1 MENNPAPNINKI
13 LVKRQY
19 IDFICE
25 GEQCAATFD
34 LPHGGQMP
42 DAALIIVSG
51 GHDIRSGY
59 NGAASILAAQIAAQ
73 GIAVMRYD
81 RRGIG
86 DSEGVNRGW
95 RQSEADLQAAI
106 IALRDA
112 LPHVKRI
119 FAYGNC
125 DAASLLCLHGQH
137 CNINGIIASNP
148 WGYDHDGAHYYIGQ
162 SRNENSPA
170 SIQNAPFSANG
181 EEETTPMSGAILRR
195 YYWQKF
201 KDISAWRKQL
211 SAWGKGKHGLADL
224 ARSGKNAIARTE
236 QSATAAHIAKTLS
249 DLEKPCHFLLSSDDV
264 TGAYFYQQWQSK
276 AWKRIRAKPN
286 ITMELRKTGQHG
298 FIEMTDRRYLADY
311 LARIIK

>member
-170 SIQNAPFSANG
+170 SLQNPTFSANG
-181 EEETTPMSGAILRR
+181 EEDPPRCLARFCGAI
-195 YYWQKF
+195 
-201 KDISAWRKQL
+201 I
-211 SAWGKGKHGLADL
+211 
-224 ARSGKNAIARTE
+224 GKNSKIFPHGA
-236 QSATAAHIAKTLS
+236 SNYPHGAKVSMGWPIWRVLAKMPS
-249 DLEKPCHFLLSSDDV
+249 P
-264 TGAYFYQQWQSK
+264 AQSK
-276 AWKRIRAKPN
+276 APLPPISQKHSVI
-286 ITMELRKTGQHG
+286 
-298 FIEMTDRRYLADY
+298 
-311 LARIIK
+311 